1 LSGHPAA
8 DPQRDQQREPEQQ
21 PPAAASNPNRGSK
34 DAPDGFG
41 SCTLLLYFIDNHEDA
56 SLKIVTVGRG
66 RIGGGLA
73 AIWSKAGHE
82 VTTLGRDGGDG
93 SAADVVLVAAAL
105 ANVTGIDGKVT
116 LDATNSYGQR
126 IGEFASLAHQIK
138 SIIGGPTAKS
148 FNTNW
153 AALYDRI
160 GEQRVPP
167 GNLFA
172 ADPDARQVAEQLI
185 VDAGFDPVFA
195 GDLENARLLEDHLPL
210 TQAVASAGLGPFFC
224 RIAKPGQL

>member
-1 LSGHPAA
+1 
-8 DPQRDQQREPEQQ
+8 
-21 PPAAASNPNRGSK
+21 
-34 DAPDGFG
+34 
-41 SCTLLLYFIDNHEDA
+41 
-56 SLKIVTVGRG
+56 LKIVTVGRG

-82 VTTLGRDGGDG
+82 VSTLGRDGGDG
-93 SAADVVLVAAAL
+93 SAADVVLVAVPGQAIAAAL

-116 LDATNSYGQR
+116 LDATNSYGHR
-126 IGEFASLAHQIK
+126 TGEFASLAHQIK

-210 TQAVASAGLGPFFC
+210 TQAVASAGLGPFFY
-224 RIAKPGQL
+224 RIATPGRL